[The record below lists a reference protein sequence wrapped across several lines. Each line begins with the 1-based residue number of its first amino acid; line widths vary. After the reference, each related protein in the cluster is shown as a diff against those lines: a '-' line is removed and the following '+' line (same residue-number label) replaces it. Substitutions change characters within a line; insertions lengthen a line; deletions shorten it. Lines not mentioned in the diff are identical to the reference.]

1 MQVQVVGKLR
11 VLDAGRCCLSTA
23 PMRFVPIPTE
33 PSDATG
39 ARSMTQAEQT
49 MPDAAEFDP
58 ASLDPVRLAAALVG
72 LDTSHDG
79 EGGNTLPLAQFL
91 ADIWQRAG
99 VPTKILDTPKANNAH
114 FLARVRGT
122 GLHRPLLVLC
132 HSDVVTADP
141 SRWRTDPFTP
151 EIRDGYL
158 WGRGSLDMKG
168 ALAAFMTAILGHVTS
183 GAVFDRDIVFLSDCD
198 EEGGWYS
205 TRWVLERHG
214 DRAAV
219 EAITDVEAVITEGGW
234 TLAQQDGRTPMLA
247 SMTCQERVF
256 GVIRLTANGTTT
268 HSSRPTAQSA
278 IARLA
283 KVVSRVEKFQ
293 PPVVLTEL
301 NRNYFH
307 ALGESTADPRLRDA
321 VRALL
326 VAGDSDAVTAAAEE
340 VVLASSYPWLHNAML
355 RATIAFVVQD
365 GGLRAN
371 VVPGRAS
378 VLLQVR
384 FTPQGQPPQQ
394 LIDQIRQLVSDDVE
408 LSIVGHPGET
418 TAATLARWERD
429 AAVTPASVDTDV
441 FAAWQRAARETYPE
455 ASAVPAMFEAA
466 TSGKPWREKEI
477 PVYGVYPYVVDNETI
492 TAMHGDGERVGVA
505 ELRRGTELLERM
517 FRQFIVT

>member
-1 MQVQVVGKLR
+1 
-11 VLDAGRCCLSTA
+11 
-23 PMRFVPIPTE
+23 
-33 PSDATG
+33 
-39 ARSMTQAEQT
+39 MTQVERT
-49 MPDAAEFDP
+49 VPDAIEFDP
-58 ASLDPVRLAAALVG
+58 ASLDPVRLAAVLVG
-72 LDTSHDG
+72 LDTSHNG
-79 EGGNTLPLAQFL
+79 EGGDTLPLAQFL
-91 ADIWQRAG
+91 AAIWQRAG
-99 VPTKILDTPKANNAH
+99 VPTKIIETPKANNAH
-114 FLARVRGT
+114 FLARVRGA

-168 ALAAFMTAILGHVTS
+168 ALAAFMTAILRHVTS

-198 EEGGWYS
+198 EEGGWFS
-205 TRWVLERHG
+205 TRWLLERHW
-214 DRAAV
+214 DKADV

-234 TLAQQDGRTPMLA
+234 TLAQRDGHTPMLA

-256 GVIRLTANGTTT
+256 GVIRLTANGITT
-268 HSSRPTAQSA
+268 HSSRPTTQSA

-283 KVVSRVEKFQ
+283 EVVSRVEKFQ
-293 PPVVLTEL
+293 APVVLTEL
-301 NRNYFH
+301 NRNYFQ
-307 ALGESTADPRLRDA
+307 ALAESTTDPRLRDA
-321 VRALL
+321 IGALL
-326 VAGDSDAVTAAAEE
+326 VADDPDAVATAADD

-394 LIDQIRQLVSDDVE
+394 LIAQLRELVGDDVE

-418 TAATLARWERD
+418 TADTLARWEYD
-429 AAVTPASVDTDV
+429 AAFTPASVDTDV
-441 FAAWQRAARETYPE
+441 FTAWQRAARETYPE

-466 TSGKPWREKEI
+466 TSGKPWREKGI
-477 PVYGVYPYVVDNETI
+477 PVYGIYPYVVDNTTI
-492 TAMHGDGERVGVA
+492 TAMHGDNERVGVA
-505 ELRRGTELLERM
+505 ELQRGTELVERM
-517 FRQFIVT
+517 FQQFIVT